1 MYVHGG
7 LVNEEIGFHTIINL
21 TGLSAPSSIFE
32 RFFFGEPV
40 SGSMKVIFLVE
51 HNG

>member
-7 LVNEEIGFHTIINL
+7 LVNEEIGFHTTINL
-21 TGLSAPSSIFE
+21 TGLSSPVSIFE
-32 RFFFGEPV
+32 RFFGEPV
-40 SGSMKVIFLVE
+40 SGGMKVVFLVE